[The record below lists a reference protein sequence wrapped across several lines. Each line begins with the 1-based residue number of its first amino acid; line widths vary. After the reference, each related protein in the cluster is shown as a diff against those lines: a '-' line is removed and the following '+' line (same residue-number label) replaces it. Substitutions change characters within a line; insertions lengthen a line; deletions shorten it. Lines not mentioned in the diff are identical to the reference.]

1 MEDEKQK
8 EISAITPNKGKNKQE
23 WYVFYVRGKHEKQ
36 AERLLTRDGYTSYLP
51 IRTVLKEWS
60 DRKKSVEE
68 PLFKSYIFVYIYK
81 NQIYDVL
88 QLPSIVTYVRFAG
101 EPAIIR
107 QKHIDLIKELIL
119 NKTKFDVSNKR
130 LKVGERLKL
139 KSGPFKGQMGVV
151 KQLRGSKKVL
161 VDLETINFTL
171 EIEL

>member
-1 MEDEKQK
+1 M
-8 EISAITPNKGKNKQE
+8 
-23 WYVFYVRGKHEKQ
+23 
-36 AERLLTRDGYTSYLP
+36 
-51 IRTVLKEWS
+51 
-60 DRKKSVEE
+60 
-68 PLFKSYIFVYIYK
+68 
-81 NQIYDVL
+81 
-88 QLPSIVTYVRFAG
+88 PSIVTYVRFAG